1 MSKANSKTLGIDL
14 SEDRLLAIAAD
25 YIDDHNY
32 IGALRMLNKN
42 AELNGNAEDSYML
55 YAEAYDDMGLYEKS
69 INGWFKYIDYSYGYP
84 DSDFTDAYEGL
95 AVNYL
100 NMGEEEL
107 SAFYYNKLLVETA
120 AELTP
125 DNRQEIINNFIVSRK
140 SPLKIAWP
148 PRLADYS
155 GEMERGIS
163 YMRAGDFENAVAE
176 FEKVDEGNKSYLS
189 ARNYIA
195 MCDIIADKCD
205 EAEQECLA
213 VLKKYPDDVQALTTL
228 AAVKNQQKKGEES
241 RALAQ
246 RLLSVN
252 ASGTDDLY
260 KIATVCCENGMH
272 ADAYTL
278 FCKIEEDLPY
288 DNSVLYFKAV
298 SAYNSG
304 RKRESLDAFDKIQT
318 IYSDAVTAKYY
329 SDVVRTHL
337 AENDED
343 YKTNPLTYFYRLP
356 QEERESNIEIL
367 SAFVRLKDKHA
378 KAISEEIDI
387 TDCIRWCFDEG
398 GDHGSVELKMLG
410 AACAVKAAYCDDLLR
425 DILLDAFLPDSLKMQ
440 TLGFIAERNES
451 CSYGVVVCHVYR
463 KVDIPALSVG
473 RNKKKVFVKAYA
485 MTIAR
490 FGLIEPE
497 YVHSLNS
504 SVAALYEQLA
514 RAKAL
519 AEIKNAPAL
528 AAVIYANS
536 GINEGTPDAD
546 AACAFFSADRKKFDY
561 ILSLVTK
568 PGE

>member
-1 MSKANSKTLGIDL
+1 MNNTKTLAIDL

-25 YIDDHNY
+25 CIDEHNY

-55 YAEAYDDMGLYEKS
+55 YAEAFDDMGLYEKS

-84 DSDFTDAYEGL
+84 DSDFSDAYEGL

-107 SAFYYNKLLVETA
+107 AAFYYNKLLVETA

-125 DNRQEIINNFIVSRK
+125 ENRQEIINNFIVNRK

-155 GEMERGIS
+155 GEMERGIN
-163 YMRAGDFENAVAE
+163 YMRSGDYENAVAE
-176 FEKVDEGNKSYLS
+176 FDKVDEGNKSYLA

-195 MCDIIADKCD
+195 MCDIISDKCD
-205 EAEQECLA
+205 EAEQECIA
-213 VLKKYPDDVQALTTL
+213 VLKKYPNDVQALTTL
-228 AAVKNQQKKGEES
+228 AAVKNQQKNSRES

-246 RLLSVN
+246 KLLSVG
-252 ASGTDDLY
+252 ATSTDDLY

-272 ADAYTL
+272 EDAYNL
-278 FCKIEEDLPY
+278 FCKIEEELCY

-304 RKRESLDAFDKIQT
+304 HKRESLDAFDRLQT

-329 SDVVRTHL
+329 SDLVRSHL
-337 AENDED
+337 AEGDED
-343 YKTNPLTYFYRLP
+343 YKENPLSYFYRLP
-356 QEERESNIEIL
+356 QEERESNVEIL

-378 KAISEEIDI
+378 KSISEEIDI

-398 GDHGSVELKMLG
+398 GDHGSLELKMLG

-425 DILLDAFLPDSLKMQ
+425 DILLDAFQPDALKMQ
-440 TLGFIAERNES
+440 TIGFIAERNQS
-451 CSYGVVVCHVYR
+451 CTYGVVVCHVYR
-463 KVDIPALSVG
+463 KIELPALVVG

-485 MTIAR
+485 MACAR
-490 FGLIEPE
+490 FALIDPA
-497 YVHSLNS
+497 YVFALN
-504 SVAALYEQLA
+504 AAAVKLYSELSENKKLA
-514 RAKAL
+514 DA
-519 AEIKNAPAL
+519 KNAPAL
-528 AAVIYANS
+528 AAAIYARS
-536 GINEGTPDAD
+536 GIHDGEVSAEE
-546 AACAFFSADRKKFDY
+546 ACAFFSADVNKYNF
-561 ILSLVTK
+561 IMS
-568 PGE
+568 